1 MSYVPR
7 KYMGRTTMS
16 PIHGTTTSSPSQRQ
30 QPQRGSRLQRPTSR
44 RLRHLCLHPYENN
57 RPGDE
62 IHIDIAH
69 HGHYND
75 NNNKKTMT
83 TSMIFLMF
91 TDLDEMVFTLVRLQQ
106 PPRDEHWGRVPHE
119 VVPTRSYLRR
129 PTYSS
134 TGYFQILPESSRSAT
149 LLIMIYA
156 RPLRPLI

>member
-1 MSYVPR
+1 
-7 KYMGRTTMS
+7 MGRTTTS
-16 PIHGTTTSSPSQRQ
+16 TTTTSSPSQQQ

-129 PTYSS
+129 PTYSTSTCTISTSGCFQNLPDTSKSS
-134 TGYFQILPESSRSAT
+134 TGYFLLYSRP
-149 LLIMIYA
+149 
-156 RPLRPLI
+156 RRPLI

>member
-1 MSYVPR
+1 
-7 KYMGRTTMS
+7 MS

-106 PPRDEHWGRVPHE
+106 PLAMNIGGVYH
-119 VVPTRSYLRR
+119 TRSYLRD
-129 PTYSS
+129 PIYGDLLTLPLDTSK
-134 TGYFQILPESSRSAT
+134 YFQNLRDRQPCSS
-149 LLIMIYA
+149 
-156 RPLRPLI
+156 

>member
-1 MSYVPR
+1 MR
-7 KYMGRTTMS
+7 RTTMS

-129 PTYSS
+129 PTYSTSTCTISTSGYFQNLPDTSKSS
-134 TGYFQILPESSRSAT
+134 TGYFLLYSRP
-149 LLIMIYA
+149 
-156 RPLRPLI
+156 RRPLI